1 VPILA
6 LERQLVA
13 DSSPWTAKLPSD
25 RSLPEADGHHLQ
37 YGQGFSGPYNQG
49 FGMRNVVG
57 KLSRPSVFL
66 ASEFVIIVL
75 GVLVALA
82 FDNWNQERQ
91 DRRTRDHLI
100 ESLLSDLREDE
111 QDYAEFVA
119 DCNAR
124 YAAASF
130 IDERSADSLAWTD
143 SDYTQA
149 RDALRRL
156 GSTSRLETV
165 ESTFREMSALG
176 SAATIEDSELRLKIS
191 YYYGL
196 ARDRSD
202 LNDLLLPGILRYRAS
217 LEEMGISYVDHQR
230 IDVDAVMKSEK
241 TLAIIRELGSWAKV
255 VAVVADLQEANRD
268 LISRLEAL
276 QKQ

>member
-1 VPILA
+1 M
-6 LERQLVA
+6 
-13 DSSPWTAKLPSD
+13 
-25 RSLPEADGHHLQ
+25 
-37 YGQGFSGPYNQG
+37 SG
-49 FGMRNVVG
+49 VIG

-82 FDNWNQERQ
+82 VDNWNLERQ
-91 DRRTRDHLI
+91 AANTRRHLVD
-100 ESLLSDLREDE
+100 SLLSDLREDR

-119 DCNAR
+119 DCVDR
-124 YAAASF
+124 HAAANF
-130 IDERSADSLAWTD
+130 ITARAADSGEWTER
-143 SDYTQA
+143 DYEQA
-149 RDALRRL
+149 RDAFRRL

-176 SAATIEDSELRLKIS
+176 SAATFGDNQLRLKIS

-202 LNDLLLPGILRYRAS
+202 LNDLMMPGILRYRAS
-217 LEEMGISYVDHQR
+217 LEELGISYVDHRQ
-230 IDVDAVMKSEK
+230 IDVDTVMGSPR

-255 VAVVADLQEANRD
+255 GGLVADLQQANEE
-268 LISRLEAL
+268 LIARLEQL
-276 QKQ
+276 QAQ

>member
-1 VPILA
+1 M
-6 LERQLVA
+6 
-13 DSSPWTAKLPSD
+13 SD
-25 RSLPEADGHHLQ
+25 
-37 YGQGFSGPYNQG
+37 
-49 FGMRNVVG
+49 VVG

-82 FDNWNQERQ
+82 VDNWNQERQ
-91 DRRTRDHLI
+91 DNETKSHLI
-100 ESLLSDLREDE
+100 ESLLSDLREDT
-111 QDYAEFVA
+111 QDYGEFVA

-124 YAAASF
+124 YAAADF
-130 IDERSADSLAWTD
+130 IDKRADDSSEWTD
-143 SDYTQA
+143 SEYKQA

-176 SAATIEDSELRLKIS
+176 SAATIGDNELRLKIS

-202 LNDLLLPGILRYRAS
+202 LNDMLLPGILRYRAS
-217 LEEMGISYVDHQR
+217 LEEIGISYVDHQR

-241 TLAIIRELGSWAKV
+241 TLAIVRELGSWAN
-255 VAVVADLQEANRD
+255 VAVLVADLQEANAD
-268 LISRLEAL
+268 LISSLEAL